1 MHVKKP
7 SWVIDQRGL
16 SDEMNGKLH
25 QAEIPHAATASFLR
39 TVFDLDQAAACI
51 AASTPWTDTPNDR
64 SANASPIISKLGC
77 DASSQS

>member
-7 SWVIDQRGL
+7 SRVIDQRGL

-25 QAEIPHAATASFLR
+25 QAEIPHAAASFLR
-39 TVFDLDQAAACI
+39 AAFDLDQAAACI